1 MAKII
6 SVVAIAVLTAIDQI
20 IKFIVERDLQPLR
33 EVSFIDGFIGWQ
45 YVRNTGAAFG
55 SFSNNTALLSVFTG
69 IIIVAGLVLILT
81 GKIKSKF
88 LQVCAVM
95 IIAGGIGNLID
106 RIMLGYVIDYI
117 EVQFVNFAVFNFA
130 DILVTCGSFM
140 YIGYTIY
147 DIYRESKQKKAGESN
162 G

>member
-6 SVVAIAVLTAIDQI
+6 SVVSIAVLTAVDQI
-20 IKFIVERDLQPLR
+20 IKFFVERDLQP
-33 EVSFIDGFIGWQ
+33 VGVASFIDGFIGWQ

-55 SFSNNTALLSVFTG
+55 SFSNNTALLSVFTAVV
-69 IIIVAGLVLILT
+69 IAAGLVLILT

-88 LQVCAVM
+88 LLVCAVM

-106 RIMLGYVIDYI
+106 RITLGYVIDYI
-117 EVQFVNFAVFNFA
+117 EVQFMNFAVFNFA

-147 DIYRESKQKKAGESN
+147 DIYRESKQKKAGDSN